1 RLIGAIMITNTILN
15 FFRFLFLKIDRSS
28 LHIKTLSLSFDF
40 ALLAQPVKDS
50 PYVTVLK
57 SCLLFQG
64 GSINAFPGPFDN
76 G

>member
-1 RLIGAIMITNTILN
+1 MITNTILN

-50 PYVTVLK
+50 PVKACTRVISKIGAEKRLA
-57 SCLLFQG
+57 LF
-64 GSINAFPGPFDN
+64 
-76 G
+76 